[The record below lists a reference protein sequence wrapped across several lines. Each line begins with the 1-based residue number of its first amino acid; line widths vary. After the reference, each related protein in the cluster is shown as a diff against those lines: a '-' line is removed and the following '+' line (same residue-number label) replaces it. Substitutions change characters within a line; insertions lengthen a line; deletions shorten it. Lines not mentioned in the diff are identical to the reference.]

1 MSPNRTLLANF
12 MDDEDSRGSTG
23 DVDGPSL
30 LGDEG
35 GGGDGNDDGKIDDE
49 DDDDDD
55 DGFNFI
61 PATPPSKKV

>member
-1 MSPNRTLLANF
+1 

-23 DVDGPSL
+23 DVDGASL
-30 LGDEG
+30 IGDEG
-35 GGGDGNDDGKIDDE
+35 GRGGGGDDGGKVDDE
-49 DDDDDD
+49 DDDDD